1 MAQLNITL
9 NQQEILQLLSEN
21 SNEAFKTLLQESLNS
36 ILKAES
42 SEQLK
47 AEPYERSAER
57 TDNRNGSRERI
68 LNTRIGSIILT
79 VPRHRNQPFK
89 SMIFENYTRSEA
101 ALVTTMTEM
110 VVNGVSS
117 RKVS

>member
-57 TDNRNGSRERI
+57 TIMAQLSR
-68 LNTRIGSIILT
+68 
-79 VPRHRNQPFK
+79 QKFD
-89 SMIFENYTRSEA
+89 IFIMN
-101 ALVTTMTEM
+101 
-110 VVNGVSS
+110 
-117 RKVS
+117 